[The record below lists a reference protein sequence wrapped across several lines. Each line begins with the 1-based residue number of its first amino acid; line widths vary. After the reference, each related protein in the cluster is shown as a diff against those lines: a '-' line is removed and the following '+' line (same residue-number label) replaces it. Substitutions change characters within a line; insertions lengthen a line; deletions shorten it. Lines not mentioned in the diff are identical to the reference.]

1 MSEAGFQQLS
11 HQVVALGFVIAVVFG
26 FVAQRSRFCTM
37 GAIADLVI
45 TGDRA
50 RMRMWLAAAG
60 TAVIGFNLMVW
71 LGWLKAGDS
80 IYAGPRII
88 WLSAIAGGL
97 MFGAGMVLASGCTS
111 KNLLRAGTGNLKA
124 LVVLMV
130 VALAGF
136 ATLKGITG
144 VVRASVLDP
153 VAVNV
158 ATQQDLPTL
167 ASQAFGLSTRTAAAL
182 LGAAIGLSF
191 LGAALRPG
199 AGRSGDHVF
208 SGVAIGALIVA
219 AWWNSGV
226 LGFVA
231 ESPETLEPV
240 FVATSTHRMEAL
252 SFVSAVSY
260 AADYLLFF
268 SDVSKALTV
277 GIVSAVGLA
286 IGAWL
291 HAMTSRTFRW
301 EGFQTVSDLRNHLVG
316 GTLMGIGGV
325 TALGCTIGQ
334 GLSGIS
340 TLSVTSFIAV
350 ASIVAGAAATVKLQM
365 RAMLQEP
372 ETPSSPRKPPT
383 LVPSED

>member
-1 MSEAGFQQLS
+1 MSDADFQQLS
-11 HQVVALGFVIAVVFG
+11 HQVLALGFVIAVVFG

-60 TAVIGFNLMVW
+60 TAAIGFNLMVW

-88 WLSAIAGGL
+88 WLSAVSGGL
-97 MFGAGMVLASGCTS
+97 MFGAGMVLAGGCTS

-124 LVVLMV
+124 VVVLMV

-136 ATLKGITG
+136 ATLKGVTA
-144 VVRASVLDP
+144 VVRASVFDP

-167 ASQAFGLSTRTAAAL
+167 ASQTFGMSTRAAAAL
-182 LGAAIGLSF
+182 LGAAIGLPL
-191 LGAALRPG
+191 LGVALRPRPG
-199 AGRSGDHVF
+199 SPGEHVL
-208 SGVAIGALIVA
+208 SGVALGALIVA

-231 ESPETLEPV
+231 ESPATLEPV

-268 SDVSKALTV
+268 SDASKALTV
-277 GIVSAVGLA
+277 GIVSVVGLA
-286 IGAWL
+286 LGAWIQ
-291 HAMTSRTFRW
+291 AVTTRTFRW
-301 EGFQTVSDLRNHLVG
+301 EGFRTVADLRNHLLG
-316 GTLMGIGGV
+316 GALMGVGGV

-365 RAMLQEP
+365 RAVLQEA
-372 ETPSSPRKPPT
+372 EAPSSPRERAA
-383 LVPSED
+383 LVTED